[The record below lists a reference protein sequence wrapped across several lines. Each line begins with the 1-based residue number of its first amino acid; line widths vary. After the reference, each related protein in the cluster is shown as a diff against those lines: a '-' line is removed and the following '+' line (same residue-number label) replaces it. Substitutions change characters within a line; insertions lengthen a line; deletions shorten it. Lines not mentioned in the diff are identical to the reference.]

1 MWNNEL
7 WSASTSEYSTSEI
20 DWFSCFNSTDN
31 ERAGGREQV
40 GEDGDWASEQKEKKK
55 STSNHNGQYTG
66 DTADVMPND
75 DWNTQDC
82 T

>member
-1 MWNNEL
+1 MLQQWPLYPPASSITTSFCIVWNNEL

-55 STSNHNGQYTG
+55 KYF
-66 DTADVMPND
+66 
-75 DWNTQDC
+75 
-82 T
+82 